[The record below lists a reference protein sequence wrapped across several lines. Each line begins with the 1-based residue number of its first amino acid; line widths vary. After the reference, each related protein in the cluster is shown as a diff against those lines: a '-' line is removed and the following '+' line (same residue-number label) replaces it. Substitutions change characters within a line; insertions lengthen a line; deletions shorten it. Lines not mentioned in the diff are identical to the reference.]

1 MANDVVRADI
11 IRRQDL
17 QLIAETVAPLVQRPK
32 VPPRLLFCKLQREE
46 DRFSAVSGSVE
57 QQLKAERGLAM
68 PWAAGHQEQITLIQP
83 SKD

>member
-1 MANDVVRADI
+1 
-11 IRRQDL
+11 
-17 QLIAETVAPLVQRPK
+17 